1 MFHANFDRRPRSS
14 NQNRRFIS
22 FGGHARHLYCKDQIV
37 SEGLRIAFFPDSY
50 LEVNGAAMTCR
61 RLIDFARRR
70 EYPMLCVHAGPKNE
84 RTVDGSVTH
93 LSLKRSP
100 IKFSLD
106 EELAFDPFFY
116 RHNSKVIK
124 ELAAFQPDVIH
135 ITGVN
140 DVSII
145 GVILAWRLQKAL
157 LGSWHTNVHEFAAS
171 RIERMFRF
179 LPSGIGSKIAGAAE
193 KGIMKGALYYYKM
206 PKMLLSP
213 NKELVEELALGTG
226 RSSRLMGRGVDTSYF
241 DPQKRTVKDDI
252 FRFGF
257 VGRLRAEKQV
267 RVLIEVEKALLEAGR
282 SGFQFLIVGEG
293 NEREYLEQNMK
304 TAVFTGFLE
313 GEPLAE
319 AYANMD
325 VFVFPSETDAFG
337 NVAQEASASGVPAIV
352 SGKGGPKF
360 IIRDGETGFVAN
372 EPADYAR
379 YAIKLFDEPETLEK
393 MKVAARNN
401 AKMNSW
407 DSIFEGVYD
416 AYHETIRLEELAKQ
430 RSVSEKYV

>member
-1 MFHANFDRRPRSS
+1 
-14 NQNRRFIS
+14 
-22 FGGHARHLYCKDQIV
+22 
-37 SEGLRIAFFPDSY
+37 
-50 LEVNGAAMTCR
+50 
-61 RLIDFARRR
+61 
-70 EYPMLCVHAGPKNE
+70 MLCIHAGPRTE

-106 EELAFDPFFY
+106 EELAFDPFFQ
-116 RHNSKVIK
+116 RHTSRVLR
-124 ELAAFQPDVIH
+124 ELADFKPDVIH

-140 DVSII
+140 DVSVI
-145 GVILAWRLQKAL
+145 GVYLAWRLQKAL

-171 RIERMFRF
+171 RIERMLRF
-179 LPSGIGSKIAGAAE
+179 LPTGIGAKVASFAE
-193 KGIMKGALYYYKM
+193 KSIMRGALLYYKM

-213 NKELVEELALGTG
+213 NQELVDELAGGTG
-226 RSSRLMGRGVDTSYF
+226 RSSRLMGRGVDTTFF
-241 DPQKRTVKDDI
+241 DPKKRTAEDDI

-257 VGRLRAEKQV
+257 VGRLRAEKHV
-267 RVLIEVEKALLEAGR
+267 RVLVDVEKALLDAGKT
-282 SGFQFLIVGEG
+282 GFQFLIVGEG

-337 NVAQEASASGVPAIV
+337 NVAQEANASGVPAIV
-352 SGKGGPKF
+352 SDKGGPKF
-360 IIRDGETGFVAN
+360 IIRDGETGYVAH

-379 YAIKLFDEPETLEK
+379 YAIKLFDERDTVK
-393 MKVAARNN
+393 RMKAAAREN
-401 AKMNSW
+401 ASSNSW

-416 AYHETIRLEELAKQ
+416 AYRETIRLEELSKRTVA
-430 RSVSEKYV
+430 SENYV